1 MTNKPYYLSL
11 VLAVMMTMASSS
23 CTNEA
28 EENQFVRTLAV
39 EYRSIESVEDIAAI
53 QDSLVRPVIYNQAIS
68 LNRLPVEIK
77 KEKFIHMILPSILYT
92 NYKIDKIKS
101 RVEEIEEKMV
111 ALDSLA
117 PEDQLYLEKQL
128 QQFKASDIAELKD
141 KLVVHPVSITLAQAA
156 LESGWGSSRFFLE
169 GNNIFGIWSYNDRE
183 QRIQALHGRDGNPIY
198 VRKYDHISGSIED
211 YYKTIARVGAYKGFR
226 KKRLETDNAYEI
238 IPYLHRYSELGD
250 EYVARLRMV
259 IAKNNLTRFDSYQL
273 DPSYFVET
281 EVSTL
286 MASIR

>member
-1 MTNKPYYLSL
+1 MTSKPYYQSL

-39 EYRSIESVEDIAAI
+39 EYRSIESVDDIAAI

-101 RVEEIEEKMV
+101 RVEEIEEKMT

-117 PEDQLYLEKQL
+117 PEDQLYLEKQFL
-128 QQFKASDIAELKD
+128 QFKASDIAELKD
-141 KLVVHPVSITLAQAA
+141 KLVLHPVSITLAQAA

-183 QRIQALHGRDGNPIY
+183 QRIQALQGRDGAPIY

-281 EVSTL
+281 EASTL

>member
-1 MTNKPYYLSL
+1 MTSKPYYQSL

-39 EYRSIESVEDIAAI
+39 EYRSIESVDDIAAI

-101 RVEEIEEKMV
+101 RVEEIEEKMM

-117 PEDQLYLEKQL
+117 SEDQLYLEKQF

-183 QRIQALHGRDGNPIY
+183 QRIQALQGRDGAPIY

-226 KKRLETDNAYEI
+226 KKRLETDNAYET

-281 EVSTL
+281 EASTL